1 MHISAINRILI
12 FVHSTSVDARVPL
25 CILKLNNEFDLSR
38 ERYANWP
45 QPINKTVANDAL
57 AEFRE
62 SIKCDSLRELCC
74 TVCSGLYP
82 CEHLS
87 IISMQEIHLLLLEA
101 SKYIVEKSFL
111 ENDFVYKHPCMDE
124 SNRKVLLDR
133 NGFFNNNISNR
144 DENLFDIQVC
154 SDCKQS
160 LDKGNTPM
168 FSLANMWIGT
178 TPQCFQG
185 LTIPEQLLI
194 SAGYICINI
203 IQLTDQKYTHHKLK
217 GHVITF
223 LQEPT
228 SLSTVLPL
236 PIYRLCDY
244 LKVIFIGQGR
254 PSEEQLKKVLFNK
267 TTLES
272 LPENEV
278 PVALLVTTVLI
289 NINSKKVE
297 HYTGYVTDPID
308 EDNINDDSSDIYDEE
323 LNNNKDTT
331 KLYNSIG
338 GLTELRSSEL
348 IGNKQI
354 DSSHAI
360 LMPHSNISK
369 NKYTDPTFLP
379 AAFPTLF
386 SYGIGGHEDN
396 FRKQHISFK

>member
-1 MHISAINRILI
+1 MDDYRLKRKQQKATRRAHADTQAI
-12 FVHSTSVDARVPL
+12 DAHVPL
-25 CILKLNNEFDLSR
+25 CILELNNEFDLSR

-74 TVCSGLYP
+74 TVCS
-82 CEHLS
+82 
-87 IISMQEIHLLLLEA
+87 A

-111 ENDFVYKHPCMDE
+111 ENDFVYKHPCMDG

-133 NGFFNNNISNR
+133 NGFVNNNISNR
-144 DENLFDIQVC
+144 DENLFDIR
-154 SDCKQS
+154 
-160 LDKGNTPM
+160 
-168 FSLANMWIGT
+168 
-178 TPQCFQG
+178 G

-194 SAGYICINI
+194 STGYICINI

-308 EDNINDDSSDIYDEE
+308 EDNINNDSSDIYDEE

-348 IGNKQI
+348 IGNKQV
-354 DSSHAI
+354 DSSYAI
-360 LMPHSNISK
+360 LMPHSNIPK

-379 AAFPTLF
+379 ATFPTLF
-386 SYGIGGHEDN
+386 SYGIGGHEDS